1 MENKEIKTDNVGE
14 EIRVT
19 ADTAEAEKEINA
31 AAELG
36 KFKSV
41 DALLTAYKNL
51 EAEFTRRSTRLKEL
65 EAGNKAQSMPEES
78 APSPEKDER
87 EIVLEALKSEKV
99 KEAVIAE
106 YLKTLSENK
115 SVPLISGGV
124 SVRADKNTPQTV
136 KEAGLLA
143 QRFLKI

>member
-1 MENKEIKTDNVGE
+1 MENKDMKTDNVNE
-14 EIRVT
+14 NTEVT
-19 ADTAEAEKEINA
+19 AEPAEAEKESTA

-41 DALLTAYKNL
+41 DALLTAYKSL

-65 EAGNKAQSMPEES
+65 EAGNKAQNMPEEG
-78 APSPEKDER
+78 APSRNLNAHD
-87 EIVLEALKSEKV
+87 IVCEALKSEEV

-106 YLKTLSENK
+106 YLKALSENR

-124 SVRADKNTPQTV
+124 SVRAEKNAPATV
-136 KEAGLLA
+136 KEAGQLA
-143 QRFLKI
+143 QRFLK